1 MVVLIVTGHP
11 AQIHNFRILK
21 EELQKKSHKVIWVS
35 SNKDIS
41 IELLNKYGIEFH
53 EILKP
58 KSNFLSKSKALFVN
72 TYRIIRLIKKHKID
86 LILSRVSP
94 FAALAGFFTRRHHVA
109 LADTETSGI
118 YDSIFSKFVSSL
130 ITSISYGR
138 SLRKDQIRISSN
150 IELFYLHPNRFKPE
164 IEISDILPVK
174 NGDKFSILRFVSW
187 EAYHDKG
194 LEGFSNTNK
203 LKAVKEFS
211 KFSKVFISSEQKLP
225 KELDI
230 YRISIPIDR
239 MHDVLYHSSLF
250 FGEGASMAAESSVLG
265 TPSIF
270 LNENWS
276 GNALDLIE
284 NKLLYA
290 FKSDLS
296 DQDKAIQKGVDF
308 LKNDSTESEILEY
321 KNNYLSTKID
331 ATGFLLWF
339 IENYPSSKN
348 EMLNNPK
355 KQFEFR

>member
-1 MVVLIVTGHP
+1 M
-11 AQIHNFRILK
+11 
-21 EELQKKSHKVIWVS
+21 
-35 SNKDIS
+35 
-41 IELLNKYGIEFH
+41 
-53 EILKP
+53 
-58 KSNFLSKSKALFVN
+58 
-72 TYRIIRLIKKHKID
+72 
-86 LILSRVSP
+86 
-94 FAALAGFFTRRHHVA
+94 
-109 LADTETSGI
+109 
-118 YDSIFSKFVSSL
+118 
-130 ITSISYGR
+130 
-138 SLRKDQIRISSN
+138 
-150 IELFYLHPNRFKPE
+150 
-164 IEISDILPVK
+164 
-174 NGDKFSILRFVSW
+174 
-187 EAYHDKG
+187 
-194 LEGFSNTNK
+194 
-203 LKAVKEFS
+203 
-211 KFSKVFISSEQKLP
+211 P

-339 IENYPSSKN
+339 IENYPSSKK
-348 EMLNNPK
+348 EMLKNPK
-355 KQFEFR
+355 KQFQFR